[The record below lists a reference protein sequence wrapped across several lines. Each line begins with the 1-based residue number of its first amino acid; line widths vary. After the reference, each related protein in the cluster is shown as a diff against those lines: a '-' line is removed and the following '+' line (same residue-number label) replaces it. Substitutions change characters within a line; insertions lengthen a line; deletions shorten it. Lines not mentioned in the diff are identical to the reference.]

1 MTPVTRYQAADGTLR
16 EPIPPRPPCDQW
28 GWWHRFEGRWAM
40 NRGAWAISYDS
51 REEASEALINKA
63 LINNPDGDWI
73 VAQYS
78 ARPPAPEDA
87 R

>member
-1 MTPVTRYQAADGTLR
+1 MTPVTRYQAADGTPR
-16 EPIPPRPPCDQW
+16 EPIPPQTPPDQW
-28 GWWHRFEGRWAM
+28 GWQDRLDGGWAADEFGLILFASQEGAEM
-40 NRGAWAISYDS
+40 DLAG
-51 REEASEALINKA
+51 
-63 LINNPDGDWI
+63 PGGHPDWI